1 MTDSLGRFIGA
12 GVAMIGTLGTG
23 VGQGYAAG
31 RACDAI
37 ARNPE
42 MESKVRTML
51 IVGDAIAETS
61 AIYSLII
68 AILLIFVAK

>member
-1 MTDSLGRFIGA
+1 MTDALGRFIGA
-12 GVAMIGTLGTG
+12 GIAMVGTLGTG

-68 AILLIFVAK
+68 AILLLFVVK